1 LLRSRE
7 DWRRC
12 SRSSSV
18 NRGRV
23 FNVRDIVLRILDF
36 SRSVGL
42 VLDINMSL
50 TVMGGGGVSSSD
62 GEPSSGGGLEDERTV
77 KAREGDRRVAG
88 SCWKAEIDR
97 MNTSSRTVAGI
108 ASPRIV
114 VEAEKLM
121 MSKSSIE

>member
-1 LLRSRE
+1 M
-7 DWRRC
+7 C
-12 SRSSSV
+12 SCA
-18 NRGRV
+18 RV
-23 FNVRDIVLRILDF
+23 LIIYSFCRLDIVASLGGFVDGPA
-36 SRSVGL
+36 SL
-42 VLDINMSL
+42 VLLTMSL